1 MAIKVLHIIG
11 SLRLGGA
18 QVCLKYL
25 VEGGDREAVRSWVY
39 PLRSRPVEMGI
50 EGELIELSYRNYDP
64 RKFWAILRLC
74 REHEIDIIHAHL
86 HKPILGSLLA
96 KRFCGV
102 RVVIHEHGSIFRGG
116 IQYGLYR
123 WLLRR
128 WQGWADGVIAVS
140 EAAAKRLVEAGGI
153 KRGRIRVIRN
163 AVDLAEFRFDSTVRA
178 AVRREW
184 GVAEGDLVV
193 GYVGRLDTVKGAD
206 LLVEAFG
213 LLVGES
219 GRDFLVVAGD
229 GPQRGELGA
238 RVRQLGLGERVRFLG
253 FCARPAR
260 EMQGFDIGVVPS
272 RQEALGIAALE
283 MMRMRVPLVCSGVEG
298 LAEIVRHEETGL
310 IPQENSAEGIAGCV
324 RRLAGDVELR
334 GRLSEAGYEFAGRFG
349 VKEYVRK
356 VEEVYEEILKDS

>member
-193 GYVGRLDTVKGAD
+193 
-206 LLVEAFG
+206 
-213 LLVGES
+213 
-219 GRDFLVVAGD
+219 AGD

-310 IPQENSAEGIAGCV
+310 IPQENSPQYIAECV
-324 RRLAGDVELR
+324 ERLAGDEALR
-334 GRLSEAGYEFAGRFG
+334 GRLSAAGYELAGRFG
-349 VKEYVRK
+349 VKEYVRA
-356 VEEVYEEILKDS
+356 VEEVYRQVLKR